1 MKASHV
7 RLHFSVMPL
16 MQMEGLNPRNHVK
29 LCKSHPE
36 FEWMLAGDE
45 NPRLNLDIKTPHCLS
60 RAPTEDIKLLCP
72 FWKKK

>member
-16 MQMEGLNPRNHVK
+16 MQMESLSPRNDVK
-29 LCKSHPE
+29 SHKTHPE
-36 FEWMLAGDE
+36 FEWKLAGDE

-60 RAPTEDIKLLCP
+60 RAPAEDIKLLCP
-72 FWKKK
+72 FRKKK